1 MPRTSPT
8 RSAFT
13 KARAQ
18 YADPRRLTT
27 YNPKVASRG
36 LTLTTP
42 WGPVDLVAIER
53 TVRGHSVP
61 LDPADEAWL
70 RNRTCS
76 SYGRR
81 VAAELLGID
90 RARFNLLLR
99 RWRAAH
105 PTTETEA

>member
-1 MPRTSPT
+1 MPRPSKI
-8 RSAFT
+8 RSTFT
-13 KARAQ
+13 Q
-18 YADPRRLTT
+18 TQHADPRCLVQF
-27 YNPKVASRG
+27 NPKVPSLG

-53 TVRGHSVP
+53 AVSGHSVT

-70 RNRTCS
+70 RERIHY

-81 VAAELLGID
+81 LAADVLGID
-90 RARFNLLLR
+90 RARFNLLIG

-105 PTTETEA
+105 PATETEA